1 MKTISRRDFLK
12 CSAAAGVLIPAS
24 QVLSGV
30 AYAKTLAP
38 VELAKPATAGANPAL
53 GLLEK
58 RSSAREFSPQ
68 PLPVAVLS
76 RLLWAAFGINRKDGK
91 RTAPSARN
99 KQEMDIY
106 VAAPEGAYLY
116 EPKGNMLKPIIEG
129 DIRGLTGIQPYV
141 KNAAVNL
148 VYVADTAK
156 MDKGPVDQVALWMG
170 ADSGVIA
177 ENVYIF
183 CAGEGLVTVLRALI
197 DKPAL
202 AAALKLRP
210 EQTITFSQ
218 SVGYPK
224 KA

>member
-1 MKTISRRDFLK
+1 MKIMSRRDFLK
-12 CSAAAGVLIPAS
+12 ASAAAGVLIPAG
-24 QVLSGV
+24 QALSGV
-30 AYAKTLAP
+30 AYAKAMIP
-38 VELAKPATAGANPAL
+38 VQLEKPQTAGANPAL

-58 RSSAREFSPQ
+58 RSSGREFAPQ

-76 RLLWAAFGINRKDGK
+76 QLLWAAFGINRSDGK

-99 KQEMDIY
+99 RQEIDIY

-116 EPKGNMLKPIIEG
+116 EPKGNILKPVVEG
-129 DIRGLTGIQPYV
+129 DIRGLTGTQPYV
-141 KNAAVNL
+141 KTAAVNL

-156 MDKGPVDQVALWMG
+156 MDKAPPDQTALWMG
-170 ADSGVIA
+170 ADTGVIA
-177 ENVYIF
+177 ENVYLF
-183 CAGEGLVTVLRALI
+183 CAGEGLVTVLRAMI
-197 DKPAL
+197 DRPAL
-202 AAALKLRP
+202 AKALKLRP